1 MRKNMEASA
10 ENTPK
15 YRILT
20 HSVISKTLTQLRGA
34 LDGSKCWVTVSDCRI
49 TSSAGPSPR
58 LLLLEKCPL
67 CRGAGRCGTVD
78 CAGVPLPVEGV
89 EKTRV
94 CFRLGQ
100 APDLLSGSLRGILEA
115 ALHCVT
121 VGTTVHVT
129 AEVTESPGAS
139 PVEFTFNA
147 RLDRLLLQPLFRPTP
162 TSDEETSGEKRREE
176 KEAVQK
182 PPPSKEGPGPEGT
195 WPAGLS
201 RLWLER
207 ALALKARGTWLL
219 TGPHGDAA
227 SGDGEP
233 TPSFEPDRLDG
244 AFRCYSRALRFVTL
258 LGTLAHLPTKEG
270 PDASPLMETVV
281 EAPGAVPEAEYADLD
296 KPTLCIQ
303 PMPDAVFRVD
313 MIVLSK
319 LHVSLLSNMALC
331 QLKAGSNAFAVK
343 QCTAALDLVPSDEQ
357 LLAEKEGEQ
366 TDGITIRDVE
376 KVLFRRGSAYAASDL
391 LDEAHD
397 DLTRLLK
404 MNPANQAAKR
414 LLEDVQRRLASV
426 HNLMAERLRRAL

>member
-1 MRKNMEASA
+1 MVFVDESDFNPPHYRRPCKQT

-58 LLLLEKCPL
+58 PLLLEKCPL

-129 AEVTESPGAS
+129 AEVTES
-139 PVEFTFNA
+139 
-147 RLDRLLLQPLFRPTP
+147 
-162 TSDEETSGEKRREE
+162 
-176 KEAVQK
+176 
-182 PPPSKEGPGPEGT
+182 
-195 WPAGLS
+195 PAGLS

-319 LHVSLLSNMALC
+319 LHVR
-331 QLKAGSNAFAVK
+331 
-343 QCTAALDLVPSDEQ
+343 LV
-357 LLAEKEGEQ
+357 L
-366 TDGITIRDVE
+366 
-376 KVLFRRGSAYAASDL
+376 
-391 LDEAHD
+391 
-397 DLTRLLK
+397 
-404 MNPANQAAKR
+404 
-414 LLEDVQRRLASV
+414 
-426 HNLMAERLRRAL
+426 RLRPDPSNSSIMLLPIAELLTKSLKKTKGCITSFCHRLQLVADDSSKSGLAQFVSVDLFLTYCILFSSVDKAVG